1 MERSTNPRLV
11 FYKTSRQQ
19 QTAVQKK
26 PNELEQVDFSLSL
39 CRMLRPSTVMLIN
52 H

>member
-11 FYKTSRQQ
+11 FYKTSKQQ
-19 QTAVQKK
+19 QAAVQRK
-26 PNELEQVDFSLSL
+26 PKELEQVDFSLSL